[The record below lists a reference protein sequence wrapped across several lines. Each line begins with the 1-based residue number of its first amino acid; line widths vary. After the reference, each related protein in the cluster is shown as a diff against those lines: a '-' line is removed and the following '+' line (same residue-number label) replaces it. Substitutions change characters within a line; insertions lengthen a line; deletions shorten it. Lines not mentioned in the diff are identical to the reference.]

1 MNVRTVR
8 RAIDKSFER
17 DIKRIRDKDLL
28 VKVADT
34 VEQVQGA
41 ANQKEIKNL
50 KKLKGFQSYY
60 RIRLGDYRIGLS
72 IEETEVDFI
81 RFLPRKDVYKYFP

>member
-28 VKVADT
+28 AKIADT
-34 VEQVQGA
+34 IEQVQGA
-41 ANQKEIKNL
+41 ANQEEIEKI
-50 KKLKGFQSYY
+50 KS
-60 RIRLGDYRIGLS
+60 
-72 IEETEVDFI
+72 
-81 RFLPRKDVYKYFP
+81 